1 MNYIDRFNESSKNI
15 NKFNPGDVV
24 VRFKHWTPTGDIFTK
39 INEVKPWVVK
49 YKIGPYY
56 KVENLFNPSHTI
68 DLHENDICL
77 FSEKKSE
84 IIDYYKE
91 MIEKLSEI

>member
-1 MNYIDRFNESSKNI
+1 MNYINRFNEGSKNI

-39 INEVKPWVVK
+39 INEVKPWIVK

-56 KVENLFNPSHTI
+56 KVENLFNPSHTV
-68 DLHENDICL
+68 DLHENDI
-77 FSEKKSE
+77 FSLKKN
-84 IIDYYKE
+84 
-91 MIEKLSEI
+91 LR